1 MSNISSRWMYY
12 VRDAVESIR
21 YSPGVNAL
29 AFGTLLAVLTVSGIL
44 LLAMDNLGS
53 HLAAARDQIRV
64 DVYLMDDIS
73 TEDRSTIRS
82 TLAGTTGV
90 SEVVYISQAQA
101 VARYGE
107 YFGST
112 TDLAMELKEN
122 PLPASFEVYLDQ
134 AASAT
139 VLAES
144 LSSGVGGMEGVEEV
158 RYDRRWL
165 DRLDALLVLARA
177 GGLAGGLAILVVV
190 IFVVA
195 SVLRLAV
202 FARREEIEIM
212 LLVGAT
218 PGFVRGPFLVAGLGM
233 GLISSLAALGLVEL
247 ARQRCLSWVGETG
260 AAMVSI
266 VAGNPLDLARS
277 GALVVAGVVVSLI
290 ASFVAVRQDSG
301 SRQVE
306 S

>member
-1 MSNISSRWMYY
+1 MSRLSRRWMYY
-12 VRDAVESIR
+12 VRDAIESIR
-21 YSPGVNAL
+21 YSPGVNFL
-29 AFGTLLAVLTVSGIL
+29 AFGTLLAVLTVSGLL
-44 LLAMDNLGS
+44 LLAMANLGS
-53 HLAAARDQIRV
+53 RLTAAREQVRV
-64 DVYLMDDIS
+64 DVYLVNAVS
-73 TEDRSTIRS
+73 PEVRSTIRS
-82 TLAGTTGV
+82 TLAGTAGV
-90 SEVVYISQAQA
+90 SEVVYISPDQA
-101 VARYGE
+101 VALYGE

-112 TDLAMELKEN
+112 SNLALELSDN

-134 AASAT
+134 VEEAS
-139 VLAES
+139 VLASRLSSS
-144 LSSGVGGMEGVEEV
+144 LSGMEGVEEV

-177 GGLAGGLAILVVV
+177 GGLAVGLAILVVV

-218 PGFVRGPFLVAGLGM
+218 PGFVRGPFLVAGMGM

-247 ARQRCLSWVGETG
+247 ARLQSTSWAGETG
-260 AAMVSI
+260 TALVSM
-266 VAGNPLDLARS
+266 VAGDPLDMARS
-277 GALVVAGVVVSLI
+277 GALIATGVVVSLI

-301 SRQVE
+301 SRQAD